1 MKKTTIL
8 LIMLLLSS
16 MTFAQVSTWDGTW
29 EPWTHGTGTEADP
42 FLIENARQL
51 AYLAYRVN
59 NGLDAGGGHVS
70 NHDYHY
76 KLMVDVDLNGSEDF
90 QWTPIG
96 YWNSDT
102 DYQCFGGQ
110 FDGNG
115 HKVSKLYITSNANR
129 VGFYGY
135 TDGATIQDI
144 SISGD
149 TIATTGNY
157 AGGIIGVANGLTII
171 KNCNNGTNVYVRC
184 HPAYSGGLVGYT
196 PSTIYITNCSNNGD
210 IKSSCTVS
218 NGRSVSGGILGC
230 HDQYYTNVCLLNCY
244 NSGHISSWTSS
255 GYGVSSGIVGSTYSY
270 DSNISCCYNVGVLG
284 ENNKYGIA
292 GGRGIV
298 VNSYYLNTC
307 GASSSGEPQTET
319 FMKSLEFVDVL
330 NNGSCAWEQDVRPY
344 QNQGYPILTGIAVSA
359 LTSDATNV
367 TQSHATLHGT
377 IEVANTSVQSQGF
390 EYRKL
395 SDSRFHTVNVPGN
408 GSIST
413 TLSGLIPNEQYV
425 FRVFCN
431 IADCGTYYGEE
442 KTFTTLPVTVTTL
455 NASDVTASSATLR
468 GSMDIVDATL
478 VSRGFEYCITG
489 SPNYTTIHV
498 DGITSIYTEQLSG
511 LQANSTYEYR
521 AFLNIAE
528 SPTTYYGE
536 TKTFFVSWLNQ
547 DTIYINDADMLH
559 WVADQCNSGTTFQGK
574 CIMLMN
580 DITLPL
586 NVPNNMTSIGSY
598 PDCPFK
604 GTFDG
609 NGKLITNL
617 YIDQPNT
624 PYQGFFG
631 YTLNANL
638 YNVGLVNITA
648 SGRNYTGGLVAYAKN
663 TYMRDCYVNGGTLFA
678 LSYCGGLVGYQEQG
692 TNSIISGCYNTCEV
706 TGNNYVGGLI
716 GFSNYSTVR
725 NSYVAGRVS
734 AHGEPVG
741 AIIGGAKEV
750 LMYYCYFSTELTGQ
764 TEAIGE
770 NNFKGGEGLTNAQM
784 RDPQFVNTLNQNL
797 VEPVWMADYASHI
810 NNGFPIIKWQ
820 RPGTGVE
827 ENVSVKK
834 FISLFPNPAKGFVTI
849 KSDEPSVTLK
859 HMEIYDVMG
868 RMVLSE
874 TLDGQSQEFSISKLV
889 SGFYHVRVQTN
900 NGHCSNLKLV
910 VQ

>member
-1 MKKTTIL
+1 
-8 LIMLLLSS
+8 MLFSS
-16 MTFAQVSTWDGTW
+16 MAFSQVSTWDGTW

-218 NGRSVSGGILGC
+218 NGSCVSGGILGC

-244 NSGHISSWTSS
+244 NSGHISSWTSY

-442 KTFTTLPVTVTTL
+442 KNFTTLPVTVTTL

-498 DGITSIYTEQLSG
+498 DGITNIYTEQLSG

-580 DITLPL
+580 DIVLPE
-586 NVPNNMTSIGSY
+586 NVPNNMISIGSY
-598 PDCPFK
+598 PDRPFK

-648 SGRNYTGGLVAYAKN
+648 SGRNYTGGMVAYAKN
-663 TYMRDCYVNGGTLFA
+663 THLRDCYVNGGTLFA
-678 LSYCGGLVGYQEQG
+678 LSYCGGLIGYQEQG
-692 TNSIISGCYNTCEV
+692 TNSIVSGCYNTCSV
-706 TGNNYVGGLI
+706 NGNHYVGGLI

-734 AHGEPVG
+734 GQGNGIG
-741 AIIGGAKEV
+741 AIIGGANEV

-764 TEAIGE
+764 TNAIGE
-770 NNFKGGEGLTNAQM
+770 NNFKDGGEGLTNAQM

-797 VEPVWMADYASHI
+797 MTPVWMADYANHI

-820 RPGTGVE
+820 RPGTGME
-827 ENVSVKK
+827 EHEAAKSC
-834 FISLFPNPAKGFVTI
+834 ISLFPNPAKGFVTI
-849 KSDEPSVTLK
+849 QSDDSSVTLK
-859 HMEIYDVMG
+859 HMEVYDVMG
-868 RMVLSE
+868 RKVMSKV
-874 TLDGQSQEFSISKLV
+874 LDGQSQMFSIDKLHAGV
-889 SGFYHVRVQTN
+889 YHVRVQID
-900 NGHCSNLKLV
+900 NGHYTNIKLV